1 MSRSLNKVTLIGNL
15 GNDPEVRS
23 TTGGNRVATFSLAT
37 SRSWNDASG
46 TKQEKTEWHRCV
58 VWNTKSSQLADI
70 VEKYVKKGDK
80 LYVEGRI
87 EYRQWQDKDGQTRY
101 STEINVRE
109 LIMLGGGSGG
119 GRSGADADSEAAN
132 GTRARAGS
140 AAKAKAGGGDDF
152 EDFPGALA
160 DEDDD
165 LPFCRRVSGKR
176 TGGAPAKERH
186 PFSFSGVSRSVRG
199 QHVQPLLVQR
209 QPDREVRSRADRD
222 RSGAGQL
229 RAGQQSRDDVDAAA
243 NRDVLGNRERLG
255 ATSEDGAE
263 PASARARRAHEDVR
277 LGERLV
283 LELDRRRLVRLRIDV
298 GDRTIAMTRREGD
311 EGGEDERVPGA
322 RGVKRESGHEDP
334 RE

>member
-37 SRSWNDASG
+37 SRSWNDANG
-46 TKQEKTEWHRCV
+46 AKQEKTEWHRCV

-87 EYRQWQDKDGQTRY
+87 EYRQWQDKEGQTRY

-119 GRSGADADSEAAN
+119 SRAGGDFDSEAAN
-132 GTRARAGS
+132 GARTRS
-140 AAKAKAGGGDDF
+140 ASPAKAKTAGGDDF

-165 LPFCRRVSGKR
+165 LPF
-176 TGGAPAKERH
+176 
-186 PFSFSGVSRSVRG
+186 
-199 QHVQPLLVQR
+199 
-209 QPDREVRSRADRD
+209 
-222 RSGAGQL
+222 
-229 RAGQQSRDDVDAAA
+229 
-243 NRDVLGNRERLG
+243 
-255 ATSEDGAE
+255 
-263 PASARARRAHEDVR
+263 
-277 LGERLV
+277 
-283 LELDRRRLVRLRIDV
+283 
-298 GDRTIAMTRREGD
+298 
-311 EGGEDERVPGA
+311 
-322 RGVKRESGHEDP
+322 
-334 RE
+334 

>member
-46 TKQEKTEWHRCV
+46 SKQEKTEWHRCV

-87 EYRQWQDKDGQTRY
+87 EYRQWQDKENQTRY

-119 GRSGADADSEAAN
+119 GSRSGGADVDSEAGG
-132 GTRARAGS
+132 GTRARS
-140 AAKAKAGGGDDF
+140 AAPAKAKAGAGGDDF

-165 LPFCRRVSGKR
+165 LPF
-176 TGGAPAKERH
+176 
-186 PFSFSGVSRSVRG
+186 
-199 QHVQPLLVQR
+199 
-209 QPDREVRSRADRD
+209 
-222 RSGAGQL
+222 
-229 RAGQQSRDDVDAAA
+229 
-243 NRDVLGNRERLG
+243 
-255 ATSEDGAE
+255 
-263 PASARARRAHEDVR
+263 
-277 LGERLV
+277 
-283 LELDRRRLVRLRIDV
+283 
-298 GDRTIAMTRREGD
+298 
-311 EGGEDERVPGA
+311 
-322 RGVKRESGHEDP
+322 
-334 RE
+334 